1 MDNEIDNETEF
12 ADFTKSVM
20 KTFKEAIFMS
30 NLDGYQ
36 VLTTLAKKVG
46 GHGKLIALIAG
57 GGAVVGG
64 IAVKGGEFAVKKG
77 KQAYAKHKK
86 KKTNVQVKLDTIYTI
101 KHDAESNEGLRF
113 KVGHTFRVLE
123 FDGDAILIE
132 LIGNDNNP
140 YFVSGE
146 LLKEISD
153 YTN

>member
-1 MDNEIDNETEF
+1 
-12 ADFTKSVM
+12 
-20 KTFKEAIFMS
+20 MS
-30 NLDGYQ
+30 NLGGYQ

-46 GHGKLIALIAG
+46 GPGKLVALIAG
-57 GGAVVGG
+57 GGAVVGV
-64 IAVKGGEFAVKKG
+64 IAVKGGEYAIKKG
-77 KQAYAKHKK
+77 KQALVKYREN
-86 KKTNVQVKLDTIYTI
+86 KTNLQVKPDDIYTI

-113 KVGHTFRVLE
+113 KVGDTFRVLE

-132 LIGNDNNP
+132 LMGNDNNP